1 MTGSSFADLTQFA
14 CLCMRNAITSLVC
27 AWGATVSC
35 CVQLGNFLPASARLH
50 LFIFVKHCVGILLIG
65 QALNRLG
72 AVCRGNLE
80 TGNISHLLTERLAN

>member
-1 MTGSSFADLTQFA
+1 MSMYVYIYIYTYVCSWEVHVTGSPFAGLTQFA

-50 LFIFVKHCVGILLIG
+50 LFISLVSIG
-65 QALNRLG
+65 TMEFQHAMHPF
-72 AVCRGNLE
+72 
-80 TGNISHLLTERLAN
+80 IFP